1 MLGSTSIPLW
11 VVHGAL
17 HSSEK
22 SCGEPYCFL
31 FIMVRHGGK
40 SFSDVYMC
48 IHRTIGG
55 FMNVVCVLFFF
66 FFLFSCLFVNCFS
79 LYSGMVSVH
88 VVVFVPFTDH
98 IG

>member
-1 MLGSTSIPLW
+1 MENLT
-11 VVHGAL
+11 VFF
-17 HSSEK
+17 SSWFAMV
-22 SCGEPYCFL
+22 GNL
-31 FIMVRHGGK
+31 FQ
-40 SFSDVYMC
+40 MC

-55 FMNVVCVLFFF
+55 FMNVVCVLFF
-66 FFLFSCLFVNCFS
+66 LFQLTYFLFVNCFS